1 MTWLNPGMS
10 HEKPLI
16 YAADP
21 RRKPPDL
28 RRCRSRAAPPG
39 SAVLD
44 GDAGGPSSTAAG
56 PGRPS
61 GARTVGRSGRGAIDA
76 VEEIDVPVD
85 LDAAA
90 DVPAGSNQIE
100 AGDGGADVGPQQR
113 QVAARPPR
121 PGRVVA
127 EGQLQLSAGGLAVE
141 GAQAVGGGVGQ
152 AAVVGAP
159 DAQRVGGR
167 AQQQSAHRQAQI
179 GGGGGGG
186 GPVAGRGGG
195 GAAGGPGGG
204 GGAPGGG
211 G

>member
-1 MTWLNPGMS
+1 MSWLNPGTS
-10 HEKPLI
+10 HEEPLI

-28 RRCRSRAAPPG
+28 RHCRSRAAPPG

-44 GDAGGPSSTAAG
+44 GDADGPSSTAAG

-85 LDAAA
+85 LDAAT

-113 QVAARPPR
+113 EVAARPPR
-121 PGRVVA
+121 PGRVA
-127 EGQLQLSAGGLAVE
+127 EGQLQLSAGCLAIE
-141 GAQAVGGGVGQ
+141 GAQAVSGGVGQ
-152 AAVVGAP
+152 AAVVGPP
-159 DAQRVGGR
+159 DAQHVG
-167 AQQQSAHRQAQI
+167 
-179 GGGGGGG
+179 
-186 GPVAGRGGG
+186 
-195 GAAGGPGGG
+195 
-204 GGAPGGG
+204 
-211 G
+211 